1 MSQISPQPAP
11 ASALVINGVE
21 IRDSFAEA
29 FPMAGTRLIITAD
42 TPRWAHT
49 AAASLTGF
57 ATSVIGCGCE
67 AAIERELS
75 PAETPDGRPG
85 YAVLIFAMSLKD
97 LKKVVP
103 LRAGQCVLTA
113 PTSAC
118 YAGLSGGAA
127 VPLGKALRYFG
138 DGHQIAKAL
147 DGRRFWRV
155 PVMEGEFVCDDIT
168 GSTTAAV
175 GGGNFLILAR
185 SRPAALGAAEA
196 AVAAM
201 AKLEGAIMPF
211 PGGVVRSG
219 SKVGSKYAGLIASTN
234 DAYCPT
240 LRGVS
245 QSALP
250 DGVESVLEIVID
262 GLTEADVAASM
273 RAGIAAVCG
282 LGAASGVVA
291 VDAGNYGGNLGPFH
305 FHLRALMADR
315 AGEGA

>member
-1 MSQISPQPAP
+1 MSESAP
-11 ASALVINGVE
+11 FLINGVE

-49 AAASLTGF
+49 SAASLTGF

-67 AAIERELS
+67 AAIEREI
-75 PAETPDGRPG
+75 PAADTPDGRPG
-85 YAVLIFAMSLKD
+85 YSVLIFAMSLKD
-97 LKKVVP
+97 LKKIVP
-103 LRAGQCVLTA
+103 LRAGQCVLTS
-113 PTSAC
+113 PTSAL
-118 YAGLSGGAA
+118 YAGLEGGAA

-138 DGHQIAKAL
+138 DGHQMSKNL
-147 DGRRFWRV
+147 GDGRIWRI
-155 PVMEGEFVCDDIT
+155 PVMEGEFVCDEIV

-185 SRPAALGAAEA
+185 SRPAALAAAEA

-201 AKLEGAIMPF
+201 GQVRGAIMPF

-219 SKVGSKYAGLIASTN
+219 SKVGSKYAGLIASSN

-240 LRGVS
+240 LRGITKT
-245 QSALP
+245 ALP
-250 DGVESVLEIVID
+250 AEVESVLEIVID
-262 GLTEADVAASM
+262 GLSEGEVADSM
-273 RAGIAAVCG
+273 RAGITAVCG
-282 LGAASGVVA
+282 LGAAGGVVA

-305 FHLRALMADR
+305 FKLHQLMAPV
-315 AGEGA
+315 AGTAQEAGR